1 MLTAF
6 CIAFATAVVVA
17 IWRLPDDEDE
27 DHWDGD
33 HP

>member
-17 IWRLPDDEDE
+17 IWRLPDDED
-27 DHWDGD
+27 GD